1 VTGPVVV
8 RILLEDRHRRLDTL
22 GAGVFPDERSA
33 TAWAR
38 QQLEQLRWSG
48 VWSHADECYLAK
60 LVLPDGR
67 KRTGYLYERT
77 AAVDWETA

>member
-8 RILLEDRHRRLDTL
+8 RILLEDRHRRL